1 MGNDAHFGTLKIFSF
16 CCRIKQVLK
25 LMMFLSKSL
34 DYFGH
39 SMSICDLF
47 QITLSQV
54 ISYDDLCSYVAPFRN
69 NIVKK
74 KNLFNSICHHIISY
88 IITECNTTEIGAIYK
103 DELRSKPAILFP
115 PGLHGLLY
123 YLRCTMHE
131 LLLLSILHFY
141 IRSSRAFMTQI
152 PGTTSPIP
160 IVVTTAQGHAQA
172 HTSLICNQNKP
183 SFLFNIFSSPC
194 TIISRGRNFCLIGWW
209 SLGSR
214 SADICHAIII
224 IKCSKFIPFNPS
236 YS

>member
-1 MGNDAHFGTLKIFSF
+1 
-16 CCRIKQVLK
+16 
-25 LMMFLSKSL
+25 
-34 DYFGH
+34 
-39 SMSICDLF
+39 MSICDLF

-88 IITECNTTEIGAIYK
+88 IITECNKTEIGAIYK
-103 DELRSKPAILFP
+103 DELRSTPAILFP

-160 IVVTTAQGHAQA
+160 IVVTTAQGHAHA
-172 HTSLICNQNKP
+172 HTSLICNQN
-183 SFLFNIFSSPC
+183 SFFSTFSFHPALLLAEEG
-194 TIISRGRNFCLIGWW
+194 TSV
-209 SLGSR
+209 
-214 SADICHAIII
+214 
-224 IKCSKFIPFNPS
+224 
-236 YS
+236 